1 MVLRENLLESQR
13 IEQYALDMETP
24 QGWREIVRG
33 RVVGNK
39 RIIDTHGI
47 RTASLRL
54 RILDARVS
62 ITLSFLGVYS

>member
-1 MVLRENLLESQR
+1 
-13 IEQYALDMETP
+13 METP

-47 RTASLRL
+47 RTAALRL